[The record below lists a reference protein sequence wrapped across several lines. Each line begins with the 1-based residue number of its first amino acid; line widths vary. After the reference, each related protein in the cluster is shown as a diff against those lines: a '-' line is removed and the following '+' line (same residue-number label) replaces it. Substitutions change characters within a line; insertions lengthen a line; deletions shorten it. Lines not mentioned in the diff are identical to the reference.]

1 MAYYHDHK
9 TSVLASVFLSPL
21 GAALLLIFAAQV
33 RARARAARDNVTGP
47 TVLVCGAVLWAS
59 GLLIGS
65 TVSLAQVDA
74 ADKKQAE
81 ASVALNLL
89 SNATWLPFIAGIA
102 VFLIGAGMTGLGAQV
117 APRWLGWAALV
128 LGIVSLAGP
137 GGFVGFFGAPLWILI
152 AGITLAM
159 RDRSPAVPPA
169 PTASATV

>member
-1 MAYYHDHK
+1 
-9 TSVLASVFLSPL
+9 
-21 GAALLLIFAAQV
+21 
-33 RARARAARDNVTGP
+33 
-47 TVLVCGAVLWAS
+47 
-59 GLLIGS
+59 
-65 TVSLAQVDA
+65 
-74 ADKKQAE
+74 
-81 ASVALNLL
+81 
-89 SNATWLPFIAGIA
+89 
-102 VFLIGAGMTGLGAQV
+102 MTGLGAQV